1 MEDIRI
7 KASPQVLNAGAA
19 EVQKTTADI
28 RSSFANI
35 EAAVNRSRGYW
46 QGDAAE
52 AHRQAWQEMKEE
64 TEKILTKLHEHAS
77 DLQNIARTYQEAEEG
92 AGVQTD
98 SLPSDVIL

>member
-1 MEDIRI
+1 MFSGVSGGYGEL
-7 KASPQVLNAGAA
+7 VETAA
-19 EVQKTTADI
+19 AH
-28 RSSFANI
+28 I
-35 EAAVNRSRGYW
+35 EAAVNLSRGYW